1 MSCGQFCLKCN
12 DSQKYKINFSKYH
25 GICENCDFK
34 GSLKCI
40 HCDSTVFILFR
51 DLILSCQKCYKFENL
66 SRGHV
71 FCDFCLEN
79 NECTVCKSNPI
90 DNPKVEAVYPNH
102 EFEIISSNEEVCEKT
117 DSKLTISTNL
127 VFSCMKSKEEIK
139 PENLRKNIDDL
150 SLEELNNIKKFI
162 DEINDKKALEAEYDI
177 ID

>member
-1 MSCGQFCLKCN
+1 MCWG
-12 DSQKYKINFSKYH
+12 
-25 GICENCDFK
+25 G
-34 GSLKCI
+34 G
-40 HCDSTVFILFR
+40 
-51 DLILSCQKCYKFENL
+51 
-66 SRGHV
+66 G
-71 FCDFCLEN
+71 
-79 NECTVCKSNPI
+79 
-90 DNPKVEAVYPNH
+90 
-102 EFEIISSNEEVCEKT
+102 SNEEVCEKT